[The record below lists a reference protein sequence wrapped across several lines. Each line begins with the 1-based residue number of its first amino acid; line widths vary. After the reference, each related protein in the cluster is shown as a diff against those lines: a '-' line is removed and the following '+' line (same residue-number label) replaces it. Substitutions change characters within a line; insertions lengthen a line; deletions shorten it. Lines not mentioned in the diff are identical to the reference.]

1 MDKRRLTS
9 DTQDSRLLS
18 FPVVRLERIKND
30 SGKYQPISEELQKM
44 EQRKMSGL
52 PQKNKEERR
61 RLSAAG
67 YRLVPYGSGITEM
80 NRERREGLGARKQ
93 TGSDT
98 NRKSSTC
105 NGFLA
110 RSAHSNQPLVLQ
122 KPLAREMNSAPKAQQ
137 NQMPQLCTV
146 TGGKLI
152 VTPKLTKHTQPDAEE
167 NLHGS
172 QKKRTDIS
180 GKYLKPGKAQST
192 KQTVF
197 PKPFGVINPFVCV
210 KSKRRFGSNGNL
222 LIHQRIHTERPFSCT
237 DCGKCFSHRTILRE
251 HRRAH
256 MGKGPFPHST
266 GGNKIPSGKGNFQRH
281 QGASAKGKPL
291 TCTECGKSFK
301 CKSDLRVHERTH
313 TGEKPYVCTQCG
325 KGFSQKANLNTH
337 SVIHS
342 TERPFSCTEC
352 GKCFRLKQCLKSHEK
367 IHTGVK
373 DFVCTECGKS
383 FNRKFE
389 LQKHERTHTGEKP
402 YVCTQCGK
410 GFSQKVHL
418 ESHSLIHSTEKP
430 FSCAE
435 CGKCFRLKQ
444 HLKSHEKTHTGVKDF
459 VCTECGKQFIQ
470 KYSLRQHLLIHT
482 GEKPFVCN
490 VCGKGHRCKKHLE
503 RLSRGRKQSTFY
515 MYQTKIS
522 YYR

>member
-52 PQKNKEERR
+52 PQRFPVVLLERMNICLANQLSEDQLSDDHQWKLNSLEIKNKEERR

-98 NRKSSTC
+98 NRKSPTC
-105 NGFLA
+105 NGFVA
-110 RSAHSNQPLVLQ
+110 RSAHSNQPPVLQ
-122 KPLAREMNSAPKAQQ
+122 KPHAQEMNSAPKAQQ

-167 NLHGS
+167 KLHGS

-180 GKYLKPGKAQST
+180 GKNLKPGKAQST

-197 PKPFGVINPFVCV
+197 PKPFGVINPFACV
-210 KSKRRFGSNGNL
+210 KCKRRFGSNGNL

-291 TCTECGKSFK
+291 TCTECGKSCRDK
-301 CKSDLRVHERTH
+301 YDLRVHERTH
-313 TGEKPYVCTQCG
+313 TG
-325 KGFSQKANLNTH
+325 
-337 SVIHS
+337 
-342 TERPFSCTEC
+342 
-352 GKCFRLKQCLKSHEK
+352 
-367 IHTGVK
+367 
-373 DFVCTECGKS
+373 
-383 FNRKFE
+383 
-389 LQKHERTHTGEKP
+389 
-402 YVCTQCGK
+402 
-410 GFSQKVHL
+410 
-418 ESHSLIHSTEKP
+418 
-430 FSCAE
+430 
-435 CGKCFRLKQ
+435 
-444 HLKSHEKTHTGVKDF
+444 
-459 VCTECGKQFIQ
+459 
-470 KYSLRQHLLIHT
+470 
-482 GEKPFVCN
+482 
-490 VCGKGHRCKKHLE
+490 
-503 RLSRGRKQSTFY
+503 
-515 MYQTKIS
+515 
-522 YYR
+522 